1 MNELARKRCTPCRGG
16 VPPLSGSELAALQER
31 LPFWKVVE
39 EHHLTKSYLF
49 PDFKTAL
56 EFVDRIGALAESEG
70 HHPDLCLS
78 WGKVDIITYTH
89 KIDGLSENDFI
100 LAAKIDELFFSD
112 RAAQTAPSG
121 AS

>member
-1 MNELARKRCTPCRGG
+1 MTELAQKRCTPCRGG
-16 VPPLSGSELAALQER
+16 IPPLSGQELAAFQER
-31 LPFWKVVE
+31 LPSWKVVDGR
-39 EHHLTKSYLF
+39 LLAKSFVF

-78 WGKVDIITYTH
+78 WGKVDVTTYTH

-100 LAAKIDELFFSD
+100 LAAKIDELFFS
-112 RAAQTAPSG
+112 
-121 AS
+121 